1 MRKFSAGFILLTFL
15 GISLP
20 QVGDFMV
27 VPALAQEPAAEA
39 ATKEDAELLYGEALD
54 FKKKGNLPQAIDSYA
69 RAMRIDRSILAFDDN
84 GLIEALKNDCIEKL
98 KKTPDDVKL
107 LETLGFVHAVCFSDY
122 NEAIACYEK
131 VFNLVTEEK
140 VKERTASLI
149 DRLRE
154 SASVQDNFHAEVSS
168 QLRDE
173 RLKSWSELERSDRF
187 GADASIMQAKSE
199 RLAESYKAKD
209 SLKNKVP
216 QLEKELKDM
225 QEEYDK
231 ANRLFYTVSDK
242 DLYERRRRRLKDQIA
257 EKEQEVAA
265 ARTELEEAEDTAK
278 ALESELAAAQKE
290 KDESPIRSYDDSSNK
305 ENPDGSDTGTNG
317 SDAGAPSDEND
328 TGNPADQPETGSEEP
343 LPAVDNPDF
352 PDQIPDQQ
360 PASVTT
366 DKIEELIN
374 DL

>member
-27 VPALAQEPAAEA
+27 VPALAQEPVAEA
-39 ATKEDAELLYGEALD
+39 SAKEDAELLYGEALD
-54 FKKKGNLPQAIDSYA
+54 FKKKGNLPQAIESYA

-84 GLIEALKNDCIEKL
+84 GLIEALKNDCVEKL

-107 LETLGFVHAVCFSDY
+107 LETLGFVYAVCFSDY
-122 NEAIACYEK
+122 NQAIACYEK

-149 DRLRE
+149 ERLRE

-187 GADASIMQAKSE
+187 GADASIMQAKSAQ
-199 RLAESYKAKD
+199 LAESYKAKD

-278 ALESELAAAQKE
+278 ALENELAAAQKD
-290 KDESPIRSYDDSSNK
+290 KDESPIRSYDDNTGK
-305 ENPDGSDTGTNG
+305 DNPDGSDNG
-317 SDAGAPSDEND
+317 NNNPDDGNQPPAND
-328 TGNPADQPETGSEEP
+328 PGNSGDQPESGTEEP

-352 PDQIPDQQ
+352 PDQVPDEQ
-360 PASVTT
+360 PAPVTT
-366 DKIEELIN
+366 EKIDELIN